1 MINNLFLFG
10 VLFFLMSTHS
20 FAKNELMVD
29 PDILGIKIGM
39 DKNEVITILKK
50 NYPKLKF
57 TKKTQLLELKV
68 PAMVSGYD
76 FQYDFIL
83 LDSQEGDMTFDRVRV
98 SFLPDNTVIGIQ
110 RTIAFKQFKQLE
122 NGISDK
128 LVSKY
133 GPIMYLNPADVDYHS
148 DNRMWSDTMEG
159 GLRLVGTQYQK
170 SNSIFYAGPTKPY
183 AACYQQMLDYTSS
196 FNPNRLFNDWTL
208 QPDKLTAIQAQ
219 NMKQCGKAAW
229 LELSTTSKIFVN
241 KVDLY
246 LVDLREAPEKILGMP
261 QILDKM
267 PDTIRAVPA
276 SSLPK
281 PVGKSPDF

>member
-1 MINNLFLFG
+1 MIKNLFLFG
-10 VLFFLMSTHS
+10 VLFSIYTHS
-20 FAKNELMVD
+20 FAQNELMVD
-29 PDILGIKIGM
+29 PDILGVKVGM
-39 DKNEVITILKK
+39 NQNEVLSILKK

-57 TKKTQLLELKV
+57 TKKTQMLELKV
-68 PAMVSGYD
+68 PAMVSAYD
-76 FQYDFIL
+76 SQYDFTL
-83 LDSQEGDMTFDRVRV
+83 LETQDGDTTFDRLRV

-110 RTIAFKQFKQLE
+110 RTIVFKRFKQFK
-122 NGISDK
+122 NGITEK
-128 LVSKY
+128 LESKY

-170 SNSIFYAGPTKPY
+170 SNSILYAGPTTPY

-196 FNPNRLFNDWTL
+196 FNPNKLFNDWTL

-229 LELSTTSKIFVN
+229 LELSTTSEIFVN
-241 KVDLY
+241 KVDFY

-261 QILDKM
+261 KILEQK

-281 PVGKSPDF
+281 PVGKSPEF